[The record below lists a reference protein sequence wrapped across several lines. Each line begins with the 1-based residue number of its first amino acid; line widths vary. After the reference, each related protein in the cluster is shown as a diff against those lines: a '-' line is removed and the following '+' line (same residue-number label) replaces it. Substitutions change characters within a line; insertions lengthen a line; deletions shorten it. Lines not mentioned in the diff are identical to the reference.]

1 MNQALLIIDAQQE
14 LIDGSFVEKGVPE
27 KDLLINNINTVIN
40 KAIDANAL
48 IIFIRDMDTA
58 GGQGPGFQIHTDINL
73 PVDFLLFDK
82 KATNPFMTLR
92 YCTL

>member
-48 IIFIRDMDTA
+48 IIFIRDMDT
-58 GGQGPGFQIHTDINL
+58 DRKS
-73 PVDFLLFDK
+73 VV
-82 KATNPFMTLR
+82 
-92 YCTL
+92 